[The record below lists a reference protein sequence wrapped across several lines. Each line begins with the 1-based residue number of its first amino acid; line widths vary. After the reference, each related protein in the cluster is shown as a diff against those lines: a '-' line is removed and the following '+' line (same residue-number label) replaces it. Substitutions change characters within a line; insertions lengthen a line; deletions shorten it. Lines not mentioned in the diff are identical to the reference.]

1 MVFKNNNNNEILKL
15 KNILKER
22 GGCNNSVDPKFYI
35 NFINIMNEFY
45 NSIPN
50 NMDHFNNLPNYS
62 IKDNSDKIYKDILI
76 TIKTMTNYILSIAND
91 KNEFNSYN
99 NPNNMNN
106 KYNEELNKRLKEMS
120 ELLIKSNEYLNKS
133 RQENNELKQKYH
145 DLEKKYNISCRDNFE
160 REKNY
165 INRNKNNEL
174 LINELAE
181 KNKKIKSLENII
193 ARLNQ
198 KSNEKYI
205 TLNNNNNKSTLTDT
219 SYYGRIIN
227 KKIYNEIKNQSK
239 KNSFYLNNNNF
250 IKDEKSEINL
260 KNFLDKYTNGEY
272 NNINKKKENESNM
285 NNNIIINIK
294 DEIENL
300 NKGITDDEIENNH
313 LYNEE

>member
-1 MVFKNNNNNEILKL
+1 M
-15 KNILKER
+15 
-22 GGCNNSVDPKFYI
+22 
-35 NFINIMNEFY
+35 
-45 NSIPN
+45 
-50 NMDHFNNLPNYS
+50 
-62 IKDNSDKIYKDILI
+62 
-76 TIKTMTNYILSIAND
+76 
-91 KNEFNSYN
+91 
-99 NPNNMNN
+99 
-106 KYNEELNKRLKEMS
+106 
-120 ELLIKSNEYLNKS
+120 
-133 RQENNELKQKYH
+133 
-145 DLEKKYNISCRDNFE
+145 EKKYNISCRDNFE

-272 NNINKKKENESNM
+272 GNISKYNENSI
-285 NNNIIINIK
+285 NNNKVTINIK
-294 DEIENL
+294 DEIENINRGL
-300 NKGITDDEIENNH
+300 SNELSSYDEIDNEQN
-313 LYNEE
+313 YNEEEEERKYQMEGKVHN